1 MQYINEQIRNKAGYS
16 KIKRCCDVAADDG
29 FDYVWIDT
37 CCIDKTS
44 SSELSEAINSMF
56 KWYKQAEVCYVFLF
70 DVPSSLD
77 ITAFGIAL
85 RNSRWFTR
93 GWTLQELIAPACVI
107 FFDNDWK
114 ESGTK
119 SSLRGLICAIT
130 LIQVDVLLGH
140 DIEKFSIAQR
150 MSWASSRTTTID
162 EDIAYC
168 LMGIFQVNMPLL
180 YGEGGNAFMRLQE
193 EIIRR
198 SDDHSIFAW
207 QDNLS
212 SDMLARSP
220 KSFQSSTDI
229 VRVNSI
235 PAEPFALTNKG
246 VHLKLPLRRIPEE
259 EEPGMYLM
267 SALVNGS
274 RTCKK
279 EERKPNEHIAILYMA
294 MLNCHR
300 LGEPESLICVYLENV
315 STLSEARFD
324 EANIPSLERETMRR
338 LDHNLGTVQLHDR
351 SSFQARS
358 FYVRPY
364 NRQLSSLER
373 YPRNPLFIR
382 IATLATKGLHLC
394 ESSPGISFNGI
405 PELEEDT
412 ESESGIGLLRFRD
425 PDGDEFVILL
435 QVKGS
440 AVDGYDRQLSA
451 YVYLTSQEE
460 DPKQPLWSFLEKAE
474 IKEPSVV
481 TDLLEPQ
488 GIIWK
493 QPSGRSMNLVLRR
506 QVLSG
511 KRGILVDLN
520 CERPKLYAKEGRKAT
535 MMVN

>member
-1 MQYINEQIRNKAGYS
+1 
-16 KIKRCCDVAADDG
+16 
-29 FDYVWIDT
+29 
-37 CCIDKTS
+37 
-44 SSELSEAINSMF
+44 MF
-56 KWYKQAEVCYVFLF
+56 KWYKQAEVCYAFLF

-77 ITAFGIAL
+77 NTAFGIAL

-107 FFDNDWK
+107 FFDKDWK
-114 ESGTK
+114 ELGTK
-119 SSLRGLICAIT
+119 SSLRDLICAIT

-140 DIEKFSIAQR
+140 NIEKFSIAQR
-150 MSWASSRTTTID
+150 MSWASSRTTTMD

-207 QDNLS
+207 QDRLS
-212 SDMLARSP
+212 SGMLASSP

-229 VRVNSI
+229 IRVNSI

-246 VHLKLPLRRIPEE
+246 VNLKLPLRRIPEE
-259 EEPGMYLM
+259 VEPSKYFI
-267 SALVNGS
+267 SALRNGS
-274 RTCKK
+274 RLCKT
-279 EERKPNEHIAILYMA
+279 EERKPNERIPILYMA
-294 MLNCHR
+294 ILNCHR
-300 LGEPESLICVYLENV
+300 LGEPESLICVYLENI
-315 STLSEARFD
+315 STLSEAGFD
-324 EANIPSLERETMRR
+324 EANIPSLEKETMRR
-338 LDHNLGTVQLHDR
+338 LDANLGTVQLHDR

-364 NRQLSSLER
+364 GRQLISPER
-373 YPRNPLFIR
+373 YPRNPFFIR

-394 ESSPGISFNGI
+394 ESFPGISFNGI
-405 PELEEDT
+405 QELEEDT
-412 ESESGIGLLRFRD
+412 DYESEIGLLKFRD

-435 QVKGS
+435 QDKAS
-440 AVDGYDRQLSA
+440 AIDGYDRQLSA
-451 YVYLTSQEE
+451 YVYLPSQEE
-460 DPKQPLWSFLEKAE
+460 DPKQPLLAFLEKAE

-511 KRGILVDLN
+511 KRRILVDFN
-520 CERPKLYAKEGRKAT
+520 CERPRLYAKEGRKAI